1 MKFVVTHADG
11 ATPLDP
17 NELDGLKPAH
27 ITTQGE
33 LNELEQAN
41 IIAGLRWLERLRRPD
56 VLTDAFAL
64 QLHKRLFGDVWHWAG
79 TLRHTEKN
87 IGIDPLHIP
96 VELRTCIDNTRY
108 WFDHETYPPLEAAIR
123 FHHRLTFIHPFP
135 NGNGRHA
142 RIMTEALLEK
152 VYRVP
157 PIDWA
162 RGENLQN
169 NSERRKQYIAALK
182 AADHGEFG
190 LLFAFAGAEFK
201 R

>member
-1 MKFVVTHADG
+1 MTFVISYPEG

-17 NELDGLKPAH
+17 NERDGLKHRH

-33 LNELEQAN
+33 LNELELAN

-56 VLTDAFAL
+56 VMTDAFAL

-96 VELRTCIDNTRY
+96 VELRTCIDNARY

-123 FHHRLTFIHPFP
+123 FHHRLTFVHPFP

-142 RIMTEALLEK
+142 RIMADALLKK
-152 VYRVP
+152 VYGIAQ
-157 PIDWA
+157 IDWA
-162 RGENLQN
+162 GGESLQN
-169 NSERRKQYIAALK
+169 NSERRTQYIRALQ
-182 AADHGEFG
+182 AADGGEFE
-190 LLFAFAGAEFK
+190 LLFAFAGIDQ
-201 R
+201 